1 MFIGR
6 EKELNELEK
15 LYAADQFQMPV
26 IYGRRR
32 IGKSTLIQ
40 EFAKN
45 KKAVLFTAIESSAQ
59 RNLELFSQNIYKI
72 LAPELPALSAFPTF
86 EAAFDF
92 LNESARKE
100 RLIVVIDEY
109 PYLAAADK
117 SISSILQLYI
127 DQKFKNGKMYLIL
140 CGSSMSFME
149 NQVLGY
155 QSPLYGRRTAQ
166 FKIQPFDY
174 ETASRFVP
182 GYSAE
187 DKALVYGVTGGVPRY
202 LELFMS
208 DFSVHEN
215 IIRLFFNDSGYLY
228 EEPGNLLK
236 QELREA
242 GTYNTVIEAVA
253 AGANRINEIST
264 KTHLDPPTVSYC
276 LKTLISL
283 EIVEKENSITD
294 ENNRK
299 KVSYM
304 ISDQMFRFWY
314 RFVPDGISMIVSRD
328 GKSYYEQAVKPLLS
342 DYMGKVFENMCKN
355 YLMEMSRQKK
365 LPFIILKIGRWWGNN
380 PIKKREEKIDLI
392 GVNNI
397 EKRMILGECKYR
409 NEKLSLETLK
419 KLEERSSLLPGH
431 LQQHF
436 ILFSKSGFT
445 DTVRKYAENNN
456 IILITLEE
464 MYSTD

>member
-92 LNESARKE
+92 LNEFARKE

-127 DQKFKNGKMYLIL
+127 DQKFKDGKMYLIL

-174 ETASRFVP
+174 ETSSRFVP
-182 GYSAE
+182 GYSPE

-202 LELFMS
+202 LELFTS
-208 DFSVHEN
+208 DISVHEN
-215 IIRLFFNDSGYLY
+215 IVRLFFNDSGYLY

-328 GKSYYEQAVKPLLS
+328 GESYYEQAVKPLLS
-342 DYMGKVFENMCKN
+342 DYMGKVFENMCKK
-355 YLMEMSRQKK
+355 YLMEMSRQRK
-365 LPFIILKIGRWWGNN
+365 LPFIVLKVGRWWGNN
-380 PIKKREEKIDLI
+380 PIKKQEEEIDLI
-392 GVNNI
+392 GINNI

-409 NEKLSLETLK
+409 KEKLSLETLR
-419 KLEERSSLLPGH
+419 KLEERSSLLPGYW
-431 LQQHF
+431 QQHF

-445 DTVRKYAENNN
+445 DTISKYAEDHN